1 MEWTSE
7 ISGRIKSTGLFGL
20 MNLFP
25 ESLLCVE
32 SLTNNDLVPSLGKVL
47 YAKGHQAQKPDS
59 DFTTLP
65 IVNHIQAESK
75 TMPWCKTNSCFMCG
89 WNGATEVLFPSGL
102 WPIPQTILS
111 HRLRAK
117 GKRGGGV
124 EPGLNWFTIL
134 RPKFRISKI

>member
-1 MEWTSE
+1 M
-7 ISGRIKSTGLFGL
+7 GLFGL

-75 TMPWCKTNSCFMCG
+75 TMPWCKTTVALCVDGMGQLKFYSLLAFG
-89 WNGATEVLFPSGL
+89 LYHKPSYH
-102 WPIPQTILS
+102 TD
-111 HRLRAK
+111 
-117 GKRGGGV
+117 
-124 EPGLNWFTIL
+124 
-134 RPKFRISKI
+134 